1 MTHSVPL
8 VLRTQ
13 RLLEDGLALE
23 DLKNLTIVHH
33 FGNTSVRRKLESLP
47 IEEFTSCMIFADQEF
62 ELDTM
67 RSDSHSLASLLLIRD
82 IQGRRKSESWKCDDQ
97 ESGGEGKLK
106 NSFLKGLS
114 NSARSSAGK
123 AAQFVTQ
130 ETCPIICEVLDP

>member
-13 RLLEDGLALE
+13 RLMEDGLVLE
-23 DLKNLTIVHH
+23 DLKNLTIMHH

-47 IEEFTSCMIFADQEF
+47 IEEFTSCMIFADQDF

-82 IQGRRKSESWKCDDQ
+82 IQGRRKSASVKHDDQ
-97 ESGGEGKLK
+97 ESGKEGKLK
-106 NSFLKGLS
+106 NSSKKGLS
-114 NSARSSAGK
+114 NSARSAGGT
-123 AAQFVTQ
+123 AAQIVTQ
-130 ETCPIICEVLDP
+130 ATCP